1 MDEKEKEVPKGE
13 NPSEEVVRLK
23 AKILEYERTMEYQ
36 KKLEDSLKKSEEIYK
51 LLTEN
56 STDIISK
63 HSSDGIF
70 TFVSP
75 SIKNILGYSA
85 EELIGTSIYQ
95 LFNPQDLISVK
106 RAFSSILALP
116 TSSTFSY
123 RIKKKD
129 GAYLW
134 FETTGKSI
142 RDEFSGVVKGIILI
156 SRNINEKKLIES
168 ELTFRNDLRNLTE
181 KISNRLNS
189 SKIQDIE
196 DDLIALSTDVA
207 KLFSYDDGD
216 VFIFNEE
223 FKSIMPNVY
232 GKLRANIVLEH
243 TQPDLLDDFQKYTG
257 KSIRSFAFFPLSIEK
272 NVIGMLALY
281 NFQTESSITESLNN
295 NIRTVLEIFAS
306 ALGRMLDNY
315 KIVSLNSTIKVILDN
330 IPQAYIHINNEGLI
344 SDINS
349 KAQEYLP
356 LKKDDP
362 FAKIVSDNSIFLKD
376 SKFDRE
382 FKIAWEKRLP
392 VSFEEFDI
400 SDNSWYEVRMIP
412 ASDGLSIFFRD
423 ITQQRTSEEKLVEY
437 ATKDSLTGVLN
448 RRAGLI
454 HLQKLINICKTQN
467 KNLCIG
473 YIDIDNLKKINDKYG
488 QNEGDFLLTLVI
500 KTLRE
505 NLREG
510 DIICRVGGDE
520 FLIIFPDTSIEEI
533 LQLWQEID
541 RIFRQFNETKKK
553 PYSIYINRGFSQFDQ
568 QKNSTLDAM
577 LANADREL
585 TAFSKKPKSS
595 K

>member
-13 NPSEEVVRLK
+13 NPSEEIAKLK

-56 STDIISK
+56 STDIVSK

-281 NFQTESSITESLNN
+281 NFQAESSITQSLNN

-541 RIFRQFNETKKK
+541 SIFRQFNETKKK

>member
-56 STDIISK
+56 STDIVSK

-488 QNEGDFLLTLVI
+488 QNEGDFLLTLAI

-541 RIFRQFNETKKK
+541 SIFRQFNETKKK

>member
-23 AKILEYERTMEYQ
+23 TKILEYERTMEYQ

-56 STDIISK
+56 STDIVSK

-349 KAQEYLP
+349 KAQEYLS

-541 RIFRQFNETKKK
+541 SIFRQFNETKKK

>member
-56 STDIISK
+56 STDIVSK

-488 QNEGDFLLTLVI
+488 QNEGDFLLTFVI

-520 FLIIFPDTSIEEI
+520 FLIIFPDTSIEDI
-533 LQLWQEID
+533 SQLWQEID
-541 RIFRQFNETKKK
+541 SIFRQFNETKKK

-568 QKNSTLDAM
+568 QKNFTLDAM

-585 TAFSKKPKSS
+585 TAFSKKPKNL

>member
-56 STDIISK
+56 STDIVSK

-281 NFQTESSITESLNN
+281 NFQTESSITQSLNN

-330 IPQAYIHINNEGLI
+330 IPQAYIHIDNEGLI

-356 LKKDDP
+356 LKKNDP

-392 VSFEEFDI
+392 VFFEEFDI

-488 QNEGDFLLTLVI
+488 QNEGDFLLTLAI

-541 RIFRQFNETKKK
+541 SIFRQFNETKKK

-568 QKNSTLDAM
+568 QKNFTLDAM

-585 TAFSKKPKSS
+585 TAFSKKPKNL

>member
-13 NPSEEVVRLK
+13 NSSEEVARLK

-56 STDIISK
+56 STDIVSK

-281 NFQTESSITESLNN
+281 NFQKESSITESLNN

-344 SDINS
+344 SNINS

-362 FAKIVSDNSIFLKD
+362 LAKIVSDNSIFLKD

-412 ASDGLSIFFRD
+412 DSDGLSIFFRD
-423 ITQQRTSEEKLVEY
+423 ITQQKTSEEKLVEY

-467 KNLCIG
+467 KKLCIG

-488 QNEGDFLLTLVI
+488 QNEGDFLLTFVI

-541 RIFRQFNETKKK
+541 SIFRQFNETKKK

>member
-56 STDIISK
+56 STDIVSK

-281 NFQTESSITESLNN
+281 NFQTESSITQSLNN

-330 IPQAYIHINNEGLI
+330 IPQAYIHIDNEGLI

-356 LKKDDP
+356 LKKNDP

-488 QNEGDFLLTLVI
+488 QNEGDFLLTLAI

-541 RIFRQFNETKKK
+541 SIFRQFNETKKK

-568 QKNSTLDAM
+568 QKNFTLDAM

-585 TAFSKKPKSS
+585 TAFSKKPKNL

>member
-13 NPSEEVVRLK
+13 NPSEEIAKLK

-56 STDIISK
+56 STDIVSK

-330 IPQAYIHINNEGLI
+330 IPQAYIHIDNEGLI

-356 LKKDDP
+356 LKKNDP

-541 RIFRQFNETKKK
+541 SIFRQFNETKKK

>member
-56 STDIISK
+56 STDIVSK

-541 RIFRQFNETKKK
+541 SIFRQFNETKKK

>member
-56 STDIISK
+56 STDIVSK

-281 NFQTESSITESLNN
+281 NFQAESSITQSLNN

-330 IPQAYIHINNEGLI
+330 IPQAYIHIDNEGLI

-356 LKKDDP
+356 LKKNDP

-392 VSFEEFDI
+392 VFFEEFDI

-488 QNEGDFLLTLVI
+488 QNEGDFLLTLAI

-541 RIFRQFNETKKK
+541 SIFRQFNETKKK

-568 QKNSTLDAM
+568 QKNFTLDAM

-585 TAFSKKPKSS
+585 TAFSKKPKNL

>member
-13 NPSEEVVRLK
+13 NPSEEIAKLK

-56 STDIISK
+56 STDIVSK

-281 NFQTESSITESLNN
+281 NFQAESSITQSLNN

-330 IPQAYIHINNEGLI
+330 IPQAYIHIDNEGLI

-356 LKKDDP
+356 LKKNDP

-392 VSFEEFDI
+392 VFFEEFDI

-423 ITQQRTSEEKLVEY
+423 ITQQRASEEKLVEY

-454 HLQKLINICKTQN
+454 HLQKLINVSKTQN

-488 QNEGDFLLTLVI
+488 QNEGDFLLTFVI

-520 FLIIFPDTSIEEI
+520 FLIIFPDTSIEDI
-533 LQLWQEID
+533 SQLWQEID
-541 RIFRQFNETKKK
+541 SIFRQFNETKKK

-568 QKNSTLDAM
+568 QKNFTLDAM

-585 TAFSKKPKSS
+585 TAFSKKPKNL

>member
-13 NPSEEVVRLK
+13 NPSEEIAKLK

-56 STDIISK
+56 STDIVSK

-330 IPQAYIHINNEGLI
+330 IPQAYIHIDNEGLI

-423 ITQQRTSEEKLVEY
+423 ITQQRASEEKLVEY

-541 RIFRQFNETKKK
+541 SIFRQFNETKKK

>member
-56 STDIISK
+56 STDIVSK

-281 NFQTESSITESLNN
+281 NFQKESSITESLNN

-488 QNEGDFLLTLVI
+488 QNEGDFLLTLAI

-541 RIFRQFNETKKK
+541 SIFRQFNETKKK

-568 QKNSTLDAM
+568 QKNFTLDAM

-585 TAFSKKPKSS
+585 TAFSKKPKNL

>member
-56 STDIISK
+56 STDIVSK

-330 IPQAYIHINNEGLI
+330 IPQAYIHIDNEGLI

-541 RIFRQFNETKKK
+541 SIFRQFNETKKK

>member
-56 STDIISK
+56 STDIVSK

-281 NFQTESSITESLNN
+281 NFQTESSITQSLNN

-330 IPQAYIHINNEGLI
+330 IPQAYIHIDNEGLI

-356 LKKDDP
+356 LKKNDP

-392 VSFEEFDI
+392 VFFEEFDI

-488 QNEGDFLLTLVI
+488 QNEGDFLLTLAI

-533 LQLWQEID
+533 LQLW
-541 RIFRQFNETKKK
+541 
-553 PYSIYINRGFSQFDQ
+553 
-568 QKNSTLDAM
+568 
-577 LANADREL
+577 
-585 TAFSKKPKSS
+585 
-595 K
+595 

>member
-56 STDIISK
+56 STDIVSK

-488 QNEGDFLLTLVI
+488 QNEGDFLLTLAI

>member
-56 STDIISK
+56 STDIVSK

-488 QNEGDFLLTLVI
+488 QNEGDFLLTFVI

-541 RIFRQFNETKKK
+541 SIFRQFNETKKK

>member
-56 STDIISK
+56 STDIVSK

-281 NFQTESSITESLNN
+281 NFQAESSITQSLNN

-330 IPQAYIHINNEGLI
+330 IPQAYIHIDNEGLI

-356 LKKDDP
+356 LKKNDP

-392 VSFEEFDI
+392 VFFEEFDI

-423 ITQQRTSEEKLVEY
+423 ITQQRASEEKLVEY

-454 HLQKLINICKTQN
+454 HLQKLINVSKTQN

-488 QNEGDFLLTLVI
+488 QNEGDFLLTFVI

-520 FLIIFPDTSIEEI
+520 FLIIFPDTSIEDI
-533 LQLWQEID
+533 SQLWQEID
-541 RIFRQFNETKKK
+541 SIFRQFNETKKK

-568 QKNSTLDAM
+568 QKNFTLDAM

-585 TAFSKKPKSS
+585 TAFSKKPKNL

>member
-13 NPSEEVVRLK
+13 NPSEEIAKLK

-56 STDIISK
+56 STDIVSK

-281 NFQTESSITESLNN
+281 NFQAESSITQSLNN

-330 IPQAYIHINNEGLI
+330 IPQAYIHIDNEGLI

-356 LKKDDP
+356 LKKNDP

-392 VSFEEFDI
+392 VFFEEFDI

-423 ITQQRTSEEKLVEY
+423 ITQQRASEEKLVEY

-454 HLQKLINICKTQN
+454 HLQKLINVSKTQN

-488 QNEGDFLLTLVI
+488 QNEGDFLLTFVI

-520 FLIIFPDTSIEEI
+520 FLIIFPDTSIEDI
-533 LQLWQEID
+533 SQLWQEID
-541 RIFRQFNETKKK
+541 NIFRQFNETKKK

-568 QKNSTLDAM
+568 QKNFTLDAM

-585 TAFSKKPKSS
+585 TAFSKKPKNL

>member
-56 STDIISK
+56 STDIVSK

-541 RIFRQFNETKKK
+541 SIFRQFNETKKK

-585 TAFSKKPKSS
+585 TAFSKKPKN
-595 K
+595 

>member
-56 STDIISK
+56 STDIVSK

-281 NFQTESSITESLNN
+281 NFQAESSITQSLNN

-330 IPQAYIHINNEGLI
+330 IPQAYIHIDNEGLI

-356 LKKDDP
+356 LKKNDP

-392 VSFEEFDI
+392 VFFEEFDI

-488 QNEGDFLLTLVI
+488 QNEGDFLLTLAI

-541 RIFRQFNETKKK
+541 SIFRQFNETKKK

>member
-56 STDIISK
+56 STDIVSK

-281 NFQTESSITESLNN
+281 NFQTESSITQSLNN

-330 IPQAYIHINNEGLI
+330 IPQAYIHIDNEGLI

-356 LKKDDP
+356 LKKNDP

-392 VSFEEFDI
+392 VFFEEFDI

-488 QNEGDFLLTLVI
+488 QNEGDFLLTLAI